1 MINQA
6 AQILMTDKLDT
17 ALNVH
22 QLLAVSEHKRSG
34 LIICKAHHAEFA
46 GPGAAVG
53 TLVEQAC
60 VSVIAIGAPEIVSV
74 VTHQQRQTAYS
85 RRIQWMRWL
94 QKITDHSDAIERAEK
109 LFASFEEFFGV
120 QALMGL
126 SDEVLASLIGVLPNT
141 IATVRAQRSM
151 PDVIEAT
158 DLPPA
163 YASVNFNSL
172 LMNFNP
178 RLPRTVAT
186 QHGSS
191 TNCTQALKALYHAP
205 SGTKSS
211 STLL

>member
-1 MINQA
+1 
-6 AQILMTDKLDT
+6 MTDKLDT

-109 LFASFEEFFGV
+109 LFASFEEFFGA
-120 QALMGL
+120 QAL
-126 SDEVLASLIGVLPNT
+126 SDCQM
-141 IATVRAQRSM
+141 RCWH
-151 PDVIEAT
+151 
-158 DLPPA
+158 
-163 YASVNFNSL
+163 Y
-172 LMNFNP
+172 
-178 RLPRTVAT
+178 
-186 QHGSS
+186 
-191 TNCTQALKALYHAP
+191 
-205 SGTKSS
+205 
-211 STLL
+211 

>member
-1 MINQA
+1 
-6 AQILMTDKLDT
+6 MTDKLDT

-94 QKITDHSDAIERAEK
+94 QKITDQPDAIERAEK
-109 LFASFEEFFGV
+109 LFASFEEFFGT
-120 QALMGL
+120 QALNGL
-126 SDEVLASLIGVLPNT
+126 PDEVLALLIGVLPMT
-141 IATVRAQRSM
+141 IAAVRSQR
-151 PDVIEAT
+151 PTTDAINAT

-178 RLPRTVAT
+178 RSSRTVVAN
-186 QHGSS
+186 QHGFS
-191 TNCTQALKALYHAP
+191 TNCTKVFKALYHSP
-205 SGTKSS
+205 SGIKSS
-211 STLL
+211 STFL

>member
-1 MINQA
+1 
-6 AQILMTDKLDT
+6 MTDKLDT

-109 LFASFEEFFGV
+109 LFASFEEFFGA
-120 QALMGL
+120 QALIGL
-126 SDEVLASLIGVLPNT
+126 SDEVLALLIGVLPKT
-141 IATVRAQRSM
+141 IATVRAQR
-151 PDVIEAT
+151 PVIDAIDAT
-158 DLPPA
+158 ELPPA

-172 LMNFNP
+172 LIHFNQ
-178 RLPRTVAT
+178 RSSHTVAN
-186 QHGSS
+186 QPGSS
-191 TNCTQALKALYHAP
+191 TNCTKVLNALYHSP

-211 STLL
+211 STFL

>member
-1 MINQA
+1 
-6 AQILMTDKLDT
+6 MTDKLDT

-94 QKITDHSDAIERAEK
+94 QKITDHPDAIERAEK
-109 LFASFEEFFGV
+109 LFASFEEFFGA
-120 QALMGL
+120 QALIGL
-126 SDEVLASLIGVLPNT
+126 SDEVLALLIGVLPTT
-141 IATVRAQRSM
+141 IATVRSQRPM
-151 PDVIEAT
+151 TDTIDAT
-158 DLPPA
+158 GLPPA
-163 YASVNFNSL
+163 HASVNFKSL

-178 RLPRTVAT
+178 RSSRTVAN

-191 TNCTQALKALYHAP
+191 TNCTKVLKALYHSP
-205 SGTKSS
+205 SCTRS
-211 STLL
+211 

>member
-1 MINQA
+1 
-6 AQILMTDKLDT
+6 MTDKLDT

-109 LFASFEEFFGV
+109 LFASFEEFFGA
-120 QALMGL
+120 QALIGL
-126 SDEVLASLIGVLPNT
+126 SDEVLALLIGVLPKT
-141 IATVRAQRSM
+141 IATVRAQR
-151 PDVIEAT
+151 PVIDAIDAT
-158 DLPPA
+158 DLSPT

-178 RLPRTVAT
+178 RLSHTVAN
-186 QHGSS
+186 QPGSS
-191 TNCTQALKALYHAP
+191 TNCTKVLNALYHSP

-211 STLL
+211 STFL

>member
-1 MINQA
+1 
-6 AQILMTDKLDT
+6 MTDKLDT

-109 LFASFEEFFGV
+109 LFASFEEFFGA
-120 QALMGL
+120 QALLGL
-126 SDEVLASLIGVLPNT
+126 SDEVLALLIGVLPTT
-141 IATVRAQRSM
+141 IATVRSQR
-151 PDVIEAT
+151 PITDAINAT

-178 RLPRTVAT
+178 RSSRPVAN

-191 TNCTQALKALYHAP
+191 TNCTKVLQALYH
-205 SGTKSS
+205 SSSSIKSS
-211 STLL
+211 STFL

>member
-1 MINQA
+1 
-6 AQILMTDKLDT
+6 MTDKLDT

-53 TLVEQAC
+53 TSVEQAC

-94 QKITDHSDAIERAEK
+94 QKITDHLDATERAEK
-109 LFASFEEFFGV
+109 LFASFEEFFGA
-120 QALMGL
+120 QALVGL
-126 SDEVLASLIGVLPNT
+126 SDEVLALLIGVLPQT
-141 IATVRAQRSM
+141 IVTVRSQRPM
-151 PDVIEAT
+151 TDVINTTE
-158 DLPPA
+158 LPPA

-172 LMNFNP
+172 LMNFNQ
-178 RLPRTVAT
+178 RSSRTAIN
-186 QHGSS
+186 QHGAS
-191 TNCTQALKALYHAP
+191 TNCTKVLQALYHSP
-205 SGTKSS
+205 SGTKNS
-211 STLL
+211 STFL

>member
-1 MINQA
+1 
-6 AQILMTDKLDT
+6 MTDKLDT

-94 QKITDHSDAIERAEK
+94 QKITDQPDAIERAEK
-109 LFASFEEFFGV
+109 LFASFEEFFGA
-120 QALMGL
+120 QALNGL
-126 SDEVLASLIGVLPNT
+126 PDEVLALLIGVLPMT
-141 IATVRAQRSM
+141 IAAVRSQR
-151 PDVIEAT
+151 PTTDAINAT

-178 RLPRTVAT
+178 RSSRTVAN

-191 TNCTQALKALYHAP
+191 TNCTKVFKALYHSP
-205 SGTKSS
+205 SGIKSS
-211 STLL
+211 STFL

>member
-1 MINQA
+1 
-6 AQILMTDKLDT
+6 MTDKLDT

-109 LFASFEEFFGV
+109 LFASFEEFFGA
-120 QALMGL
+120 QALIGL
-126 SDEVLASLIGVLPNT
+126 SDEVLALLIGVLPKT
-141 IATVRAQRSM
+141 IATVRAQR
-151 PDVIEAT
+151 PVIDAIDAT
-158 DLPPA
+158 ELPPA

-172 LMNFNP
+172 
-178 RLPRTVAT
+178 
-186 QHGSS
+186 
-191 TNCTQALKALYHAP
+191 
-205 SGTKSS
+205 
-211 STLL
+211 